1 MNWYFN
7 LKKLMLITFGNYM
20 ANNRD
25 KDKRLDCC
33 LNLSSFFKPL
43 IKHSDH
49 KIYLLQIAKPIDQTS
64 MQPGKMKQSW
74 HN

>member
-7 LKKLMLITFGNYM
+7 KKKLMLITFGNYM

-43 IKHSDH
+43 IKHSDIFVTNSKTH
-49 KIYLLQIAKPIDQTS
+49 RPDLYATRKNETKLA
-64 MQPGKMKQSW
+64 
-74 HN
+74 